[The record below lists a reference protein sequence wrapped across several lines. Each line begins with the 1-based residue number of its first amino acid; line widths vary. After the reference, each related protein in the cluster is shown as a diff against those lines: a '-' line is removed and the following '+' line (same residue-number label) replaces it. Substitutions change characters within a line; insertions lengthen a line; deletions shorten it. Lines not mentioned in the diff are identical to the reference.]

1 MSSETGI
8 PNMSV
13 EKYDMFN
20 NRLLKNYK
28 HRSKQAKRQNITC
41 WRLYDH
47 DLPEFPICIE
57 LYEDYI
63 YIAEYNRRHG
73 MSDED
78 HDAWLIGCK
87 NIISEMTQV
96 PLEKMY
102 LRVRKRMSHR
112 EGQYEKEEAVVASK
126 IITVQEEGL
135 KFMVNLTDYLD
146 TGLFLDHRITR
157 KMFSE
162 ISKDKNVL
170 NLFSYTSSFSVY
182 AANAGAAT
190 VTSVDL
196 SKTYLK
202 WSEDNFAL
210 NQLKNNNTYHF
221 VHADVKQYLKT
232 LPANYFDLV
241 IMDPPTFSNSKRMKD
256 ILDIQRDHVILIND
270 MLKAM
275 KPGGILFFSTNY
287 TQFIIDTESIK
298 SKLIKDITKATT
310 PFDFE
315 GRLKRWCYKIEKE

>member
-1 MSSETGI
+1 MSNEIGFI
-8 PNMSV
+8 VMSV
-13 EKYDMFN
+13 EKYDMFK

-87 NIISEMTQV
+87 DIISEMTQV

-112 EGQYEKEEAVVASK
+112 EGQYEKEEAVVTSK

-135 KFMVNLTDYLD
+135 KFIVNLTDYLD
-146 TGLFLDHRITR
+146 TGLFLHHRITR

-162 ISKDKNVL
+162 ISKDKNIL

-182 AANAGAAT
+182 AANAGAAS

-210 NQLKNNNTYHF
+210 NQLKNNNNYHF

-270 MLKAM
+270 VLKAM

-287 TQFIIDTESIK
+287 TQFIIDSENIK